1 MLEEEVYLL
10 EYIEGRA
17 KAMEEKKKEEQL
29 LHDYVRKLDEFVEET
44 EEIEGRLG
52 NYKAMKFD

>member
-44 EEIEGRLG
+44 EEI
-52 NYKAMKFD
+52 